1 MNSVSLLGV
10 LAVGLI
16 LSFVCP
22 RSMWQ
27 ICFSMWVSS
36 FVIYMNEI
44 LCSSH
49 HELECLFLQPCFLCY
64 LLFSYDKKYKI
75 LFTSSNMFFF
85 SVSTSYQLYFSLFSI
100 KVLTCILILSFFVIF
115 TENNNLKSTNCSLK
129 RNSQYLLLHCRDQ
142 FFTMRKII
150 SVLGNI
156 C

>member
-1 MNSVSLLGV
+1 M
-10 LAVGLI
+10 
-16 LSFVCP
+16 
-22 RSMWQ
+22 
-27 ICFSMWVSS
+27 
-36 FVIYMNEI
+36 IYMNGI

-85 SVSTSYQLYFSLFSI
+85 CFNLVSALFQLIFHQDSDMHSYIVLFCYLYS
-100 KVLTCILILSFFVIF
+100 
-115 TENNNLKSTNCSLK
+115 NNNLKSTNCSLK